1 MKAKKLLK
9 RVMESRSDKKVA
21 KKIRKRNN
29 KFLAKLYYNQASC
42 PCVDLKDCVTPNK
55 EEYIAWAQHI
65 LQHGSSS
72 LNPDD
77 VKDPVKSVSIIA
89 VEFQFWDGVKDPVN
103 VFTTMNEDAIQAIV
117 KSAEVTF
124 STVDT
129 LVDPEPKQTQQ

>member
-42 PCVDLKDCVTPNK
+42 PCADLKDCIAPDK
-55 EEYIAWAQHI
+55 EEYIAWAQNI
-65 LQHGSSS
+65 LKNGSSS

-77 VKDPVKSVSIIA
+77 VKDPVKSVSIVA
-89 VEFQFWDGVKDPVN
+89 VEFQFWDAVKDPVK
-103 VFTTMNEDAIQAIV
+103 VFTTMGEDAIQTIV